1 MKSSIEEYQH
11 LGELDQYVF
20 RDSKGV
26 QWCWVRKLCLFTAF
40 RESTQSSA
48 LQINWE
54 GEVVEDQIW
63 KISQEQNRPLGNKKD
78 TGINIRTK
86 EETVKGNHNLLNL
99 KRQKLTLSQ
108 LLAARIEKLSAKKC
122 GYPLNKMMCR
132 VIWDRGRVTFIT
144 IIKSDSGCIL
154 IKKAD

>member
-1 MKSSIEEYQH
+1 M
-11 LGELDQYVF
+11 
-20 RDSKGV
+20 
-26 QWCWVRKLCLFTAF
+26 
-40 RESTQSSA
+40 
-48 LQINWE
+48 
-54 GEVVEDQIW
+54 VEDQIW

-86 EETVKGNHNLLNL
+86 EETVKRNHKLLNL

-132 VIWDRGRVTFIT
+132 VI
-144 IIKSDSGCIL
+144 
-154 IKKAD
+154 